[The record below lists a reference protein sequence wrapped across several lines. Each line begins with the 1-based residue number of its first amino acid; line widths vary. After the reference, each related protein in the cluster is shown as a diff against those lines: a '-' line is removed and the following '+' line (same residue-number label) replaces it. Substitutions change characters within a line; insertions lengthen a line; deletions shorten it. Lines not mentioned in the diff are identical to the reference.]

1 MPDPIKDDKKE
12 EVKDPD
18 QYDVKTERNLTF
30 SQIVEKQ
37 QKEREKLEA
46 DKKEDE
52 KPDTEVVKDD
62 KPTDEEVAKQKQLD
76 AETAEKRQ
84 AELAAKTAAEVV
96 EKQRL
101 AEEDRK
107 AKEQQALDAEKKRQ
121 EALKPK
127 FTGVDKD
134 GNPLPKSYDEIAAE
148 SARIAKEEA
157 TAEIRAELAEKE
169 AKAKETQDQEAKVKA
184 DKEAATK
191 AFNEGLQKE
200 MDADLNA
207 IYKANDLP
215 KIKVEIKDASDP
227 TDPGFS
233 DPGYKERE
241 HLFKTAVKVNSQ
253 RMAKGQPLIRSI
265 QMIRYGKD
273 PETGK
278 AYYTPLTKQVAGHNA
293 PVFGNESSQSE
304 EISEKYNIKTD
315 RNKSY
320 AQIIREERQRLAS
333 KANVRNVN

>member
-1 MPDPIKDDKKE
+1 MLYINSMPDPIKDDKKE

-157 TAEIRAELAEKE
+157 TAEIRA
-169 AKAKETQDQEAKVKA
+169 
-184 DKEAATK
+184 KEAATK